1 MKRLSTICILVCAI
15 CLIAI
20 STAPAANA
28 SISDWNWISALTRN
42 TFDPFYGETV
52 TGYGEGTT
60 ATLIVSVYN
69 NYPGSHPVNISAVKV
84 GLDWGQNYTST
95 EASMNAPFVLDYHA
109 SHIFTI
115 VFTMPNTTSVSN
127 YITHGY
133 TIYAEHVNSTTGP
146 KRIVSSWT
154 SSATG
159 FAIFSTDQA
168 DAKTTL
174 DKLEAYPS
182 MSLPFFTA
190 GARELLTESAIAR
203 SMGETEYRA
212 GNFASAKTNYQNAL
226 NLLQN
231 AYSNE
236 TKRWGSFEDAF
247 QGLIS
252 GTQSLVVNQGYA
264 WLLFGVAFLLMGI
277 GAIVYLVRK
286 SGTKAS

>member
-1 MKRLSTICILVCAI
+1 MKRLSIFGIIVCTV
-15 CLIAI
+15 CLIAV

-28 SISDWNWISALTRN
+28 SISDWTWISALTRN

-52 TGYGEGTT
+52 TGYQEGTT

-69 NYPGSHPVNISAVKV
+69 NFPGSHPVNISAVIV
-84 GLDWGQNYTST
+84 SFDWGQNYTST
-95 EASMNAPFVLDYHA
+95 EVSSTAPFVLDYHD
-109 SHIFTI
+109 SHVFT
-115 VFTMPNTTSVSN
+115 VTFTMPNTTTVSN
-127 YITHGY
+127 YVTHGY

-146 KRIVSSWT
+146 KRIVDFWSQ
-154 SSATG
+154 SASG
-159 FAIFSTDQA
+159 FAILSADQA
-168 DAKTTL
+168 DSKKAL
-174 DKLEAYPS
+174 DQLEAYPS

-203 SMGETEYRA
+203 SMGDTQYRA
-212 GNFASAKTNYQNAL
+212 GNFANAKTSYQNAL
-226 NLLQN
+226 NLVQN